1 MRGLKRYEDAEALK
15 LGGRYSVKIHLT
27 WFRFAACFSE
37 LSLIEESARE
47 ADVDEWVPL
56 ISRRAQAMRYGTLD
70 SFCSVRVHHCGLHFH
85 RFLGDF
91 SAAAVASAAD
101 SNSKASDRQAR
112 T

>member
-1 MRGLKRYEDAEALK
+1 MRGLKRYEDADNLK

-56 ISRRAQAMRYGTLD
+56 VSRRAQAIRY
-70 SFCSVRVHHCGLHFH
+70 S
-85 RFLGDF
+85 
-91 SAAAVASAAD
+91 
-101 SNSKASDRQAR
+101 
-112 T
+112 